1 METDRH
7 MTLHFNDGSQ
17 MRLTFPKQV
26 NHDESIPVRLDQALE
41 KDALLIEADGSLLVV
56 PVGSIK
62 YLQVS
67 PAPKVLPHYAIKD
80 ASVTE

>member
-1 METDRH
+1 MELDRH
-7 MTLHFNDGSQ
+7 MTVHFNDGSQ

-26 NHDESIPVRLDQALE
+26 KHDDSVPVRLDRALE

-56 PVGSIK
+56 PVASIK

-67 PAPKVLPHYAIKD
+67 PAPKVLPDYAIKD
-80 ASVTE
+80 ASVKD

>member
-1 METDRH
+1 MELDRH
-7 MTLHFNDGSQ
+7 MTVHFNDGTQ

-26 NHDESIPVRLDQALE
+26 KHDESVPVRLEQALE
-41 KDALLIEADGSLLVV
+41 KEALLIEADGSLLVV

-67 PAPKVLPHYAIKD
+67 PAPATLPGYAIKD
-80 ASVTE
+80 ASVTP